1 MTLSSDKLAFIRG
14 TNSAGVKTRKEK
26 QQVPAPEKTIEL
38 GQSEE
43 EASAEEPRPQR
54 RRGRVKSATQ
64 DEPQASQ
71 ILDRMLVPV
80 TIRLQHRTAQA
91 LKRAALEQKLKHQKP
106 DQVQEIGEEAI
117 ADWLAR
123 SGYLD

>member
-1 MTLSSDKLAFIRG
+1 MTLSPDKLAFIRG
-14 TNSAGVKTRKEK
+14 TDSAGVKTPSEK
-26 QQVPAPEKTIEL
+26 QQVAPPEKTIEF
-38 GQSEE
+38 GESKE
-43 EASAEEPRPQR
+43 EASAQETRPQR
-54 RRGRVKSATQ
+54 RRGRGKSAIQ
-64 DEPQASQ
+64 EEPQASQ

-106 DQVQEIGEEAI
+106 DRVQEIGEEAI
-117 ADWLAR
+117 SEWLLK